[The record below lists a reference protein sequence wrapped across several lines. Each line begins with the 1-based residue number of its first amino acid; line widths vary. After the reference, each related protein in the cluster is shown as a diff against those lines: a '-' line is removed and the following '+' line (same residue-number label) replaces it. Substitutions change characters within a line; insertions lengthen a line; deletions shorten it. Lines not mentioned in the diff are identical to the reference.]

1 MRFLSRL
8 LGTLTAGTLASAA
21 PAGAEAVSAARGW
34 IDTASARPGE
44 WREHDG
50 LDLRSGRIFV
60 GDPTW
65 GDDYHIRD
73 PRPLTG
79 TLRVFTR
86 SEPDGANLL
95 IWLEAN
101 GNSPTQTGEQIE
113 FGVDAATIGL
123 GDLAAGQALV
133 ALGEA
138 RQDQG
143 QGDSFEW
150 LMPFLQEQQH
160 FARWL
165 PIPPGDQSIFLV
177 STGND
182 GGYAAVWLLDS
193 TGALSGIL
201 IDIAGRK
208 PDLKFL
214 DKLLP
219 AASRPQPQ
227 PQP

>member
-1 MRFLSRL
+1 MQFWSRIL
-8 LGTLTAGTLASAA
+8 KALTTGSLISAA
-21 PAGAEAVSAARGW
+21 PAAADTASAARTW
-34 IDTASARPGE
+34 IANASARPGE
-44 WREHDG
+44 WREHDR
-50 LDLRSGRIFV
+50 LELTSGRIFV

-73 PRPLTG
+73 PRALTG

-86 SEPDGANLL
+86 SAPEGYNLL
-95 IWLEAN
+95 VWLEAN
-101 GNSPTQTGEQIE
+101 GNRPAHAGKQIE

-123 GDLAAGQALV
+123 GDMAAGQALV
-133 ALGEA
+133 DLGEA
-138 RQDQG
+138 RQDQD
-143 QGDSFEW
+143 QGDSFDW
-150 LMPFLQEQQH
+150 LMPYIQEQQH

-182 GGYAAVWLLDS
+182 GGYAAVWLLDD

-208 PDLKFL
+208 PDLLFL

-219 AASRPQPQ
+219 AAP
-227 PQP
+227 